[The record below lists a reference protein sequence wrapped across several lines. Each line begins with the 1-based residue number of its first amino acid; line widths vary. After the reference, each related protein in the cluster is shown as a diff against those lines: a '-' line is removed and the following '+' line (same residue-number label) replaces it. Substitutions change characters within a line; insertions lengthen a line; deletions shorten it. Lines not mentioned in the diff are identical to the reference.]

1 MEKDAELRTQYFDSR
16 NLFLVPL
23 TLPGIELM
31 EEIKLSY
38 PSHYYNLKICPKYRD
53 RLFPHYPRRL
63 LLKLQWHLI
72 LVKVIS
78 VDMVFIQDLR
88 FLTKNFQQCTLK
100 ALKPDLGGLQ
110 HPLNM

>member
-38 PSHYYNLKICPKYRD
+38 PSHYYNLKICPKYR
-53 RLFPHYPRRL
+53 LSPRYHRKL
-63 LLKLQWHLI
+63 LLKRQWHFI
-72 LVKVIS
+72 LVKVAP
-78 VDMVFIQDLR
+78 VNLCP
-88 FLTKNFQQCTLK
+88 CTG
-100 ALKPDLGGLQ
+100 P
-110 HPLNM
+110 